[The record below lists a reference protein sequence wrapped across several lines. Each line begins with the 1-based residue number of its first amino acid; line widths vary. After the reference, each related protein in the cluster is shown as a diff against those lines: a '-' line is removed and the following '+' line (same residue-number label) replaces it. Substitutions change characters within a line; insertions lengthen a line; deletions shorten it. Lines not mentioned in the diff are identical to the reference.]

1 MNHFVATIIWQT
13 VVPVSSSGSLAH
25 MLLQTVVGLGLVC
38 GLCYVAVRV
47 VLPRLFSLRMGRG
60 LVRVAFAMTLEPRK
74 RLYVIEIAG
83 QWMLLATSESGTQLI
98 STLDSDAATAAAA
111 ALEIESPRLN
121 SPIGFTTRNIWKF
134 FHRRFSRAAYGRS

>member
-1 MNHFVATIIWQT
+1 VNHSVATIIWQT
-13 VVPVSSSGSLAH
+13 AVPVSSSGSLAH

-47 VLPRLFSLRMGRG
+47 IMPRLSSLRMRGG

-74 RLYVIEIAG
+74 RLYVIEVAG

-98 STLDSDAATAAAA
+98 STLDSDAAAATAA
-111 ALEIESPRLN
+111 ALELGSPHLGT
-121 SPIGFTTRNIWKF
+121 PTGLTTRNIWKF
-134 FHRRFSRAAYGRS
+134 FHRGFSTAAHRRN

>member
-1 MNHFVATIIWQT
+1 MHHFVAAIIWQT
-13 VVPVSSSGSLAH
+13 AMPISSSGSLTH

-47 VLPRLFSLRMGRG
+47 VLPRLASQRRGRG

-74 RLYVIEIAG
+74 RLYVVEVAG

-98 STLDSDAATAAAA
+98 SALDSGAAAA
-111 ALEIESPRLN
+111 AAARELESPRLN
-121 SPIGFTTRNIWKF
+121 PPLGFTTRNVWKY
-134 FHRRFSRAAYGRS
+134 FHRRFSRAAYERS